1 MALVTRGRLSV
12 QRVEED
18 TWGVIELLA
27 DKGGWDEGAGMKPK
41 QRKPKTQVKVDPHN
55 GESARAATAGAVAES
70 AKHEKSPP
78 RRSTRDRT
86 VRS

>member
-27 DKGGWDEGAGMKPK
+27 DKGGWDDGAGAKPK
-41 QRKPKTQVKVDPHN
+41 QRKPKAQGKGDPHN
-55 GESARAATAGAVAES
+55 GESSRGDTAGAATDS
-70 AKHEKSPP
+70 TNREKSPP
-78 RRSTRDRT
+78 RRSTRNRT

>member
-41 QRKPKTQVKVDPHN
+41 QRKPKAQVKVDPHN
-55 GESARAATAGAVAES
+55 GESSRADVAGATDS
-70 AKHEKSPP
+70 TNREKSPP
-78 RRSTRDRT
+78 RRSTRNRT